1 MMFFEQKQTHKRLR
15 LLLLLDDLE
24 QLLTAR
30 GYWEDEMPSIEAL
43 SSQQPFSL
51 DTLSFTQW
59 LQFIFLVRFKHL
71 LTMQHALPVEMSIA
85 PMASEVLPN
94 ELALF
99 NLLTQIDLLVSE

>member
-1 MMFFEQKQTHKRLR
+1 MFFEQKETHKRLR

-24 QLLTAR
+24 QLLTTMGCWQDTA
-30 GYWEDEMPSIEAL
+30 PSIDAL
-43 SSQQPFSL
+43 SSQQPFAI

-59 LQFIFLVRFKHL
+59 LQFVFLARFKQL
-71 LTMQHALPVEMSIA
+71 LTTQQTLPAGMSIA